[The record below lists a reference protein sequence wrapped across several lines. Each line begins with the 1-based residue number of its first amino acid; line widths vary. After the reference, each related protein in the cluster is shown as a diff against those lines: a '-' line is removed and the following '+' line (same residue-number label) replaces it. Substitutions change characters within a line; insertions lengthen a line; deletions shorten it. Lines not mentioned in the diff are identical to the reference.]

1 MGLFT
6 SINNKYNFR
15 WHCNALLLCFIA
27 LVLFSC
33 TQKKYANPRIQI
45 ETKYGIIVAE
55 LYPSKAPQTCAA
67 ILSYVD
73 SGFYEDASFYRVLNV
88 TNQSSNAP
96 KTEILQGGLW
106 KTNYMKLYEM
116 KGIPH
121 EPTSKTGI
129 KHTDGVLSLARNV
142 PGTAN
147 AEFFICIGNQP
158 GLDEGGE
165 NVEDKLGYA
174 AFGKVIKGMSVVR
187 KIYMLNDHEQMLTPP
202 VAIYNITRK

>member
-1 MGLFT
+1 MQKQL
-6 SINNKYNFR
+6 SI
-15 WHCNALLLCFIA
+15 LLLI
-27 LVLFSC
+27 VLTSFGAFA
-33 TQKKYANPRIQI
+33 QNKKK
-45 ETKYGIIVAE
+45 T
-55 LYPSKAPQTCAA
+55 KAPVPLTTPIVQATKPPQINFDSTFKAIKWRNIGPFRGGRSVAVSGVIGHPQT
-67 ILSYVD
+67 YYM
-73 SGFYEDASFYRVLNV
+73 G
-88 TNQSSNAP
+88 T
-96 KTEILQGGLW
+96 TGGGLW

-121 EPTSKTGI
+121 EPTSKTGL
-129 KHTDGVLSLARNV
+129 KHTDGVLSLARNL

-174 AFGKVIKGMSVVR
+174 AFGKVVKGMSIVR

>member
-1 MGLFT
+1 MGLFS
-6 SINNKYNFR
+6 SINNNFNR
-15 WHCNALLLCFIA
+15 VKFYKPILFCFVAI
-27 LVLFSC
+27 LFFSC
-33 TQKKYANPRIQI
+33 TKKKYKYPRIEI
-45 ETKYGIIVAE
+45 ETKYGLIVAE
-55 LYPSKAPQTCAA
+55 LYTDRAPKTCAA

-73 SGFYEDASFYRVLNV
+73 SGFYQDASFYRVLNV
-88 TNQSSNAP
+88 TNQPSNAP

-106 KTNYMKLYEM
+106 KTNYLKLYEM

-121 EPTSKTGI
+121 EPTSKTGL
-129 KHTDGVLSLARNV
+129 KHTDGVLSLARNK

-158 GLDEGGE
+158 GLDQGGE

-202 VAIYNITRK
+202 VAIYNITQK

>member
-1 MGLFT
+1 
-6 SINNKYNFR
+6 
-15 WHCNALLLCFIA
+15 
-27 LVLFSC
+27 
-33 TQKKYANPRIQI
+33 
-45 ETKYGIIVAE
+45 
-55 LYPSKAPQTCAA
+55 
-67 ILSYVD
+67 
-73 SGFYEDASFYRVLNV
+73 
-88 TNQSSNAP
+88 
-96 KTEILQGGLW
+96 
-106 KTNYMKLYEM
+106 MKLYEM

-121 EPTSKTGI
+121 EPTSKTGL
-129 KHTDGVLSLARNV
+129 KHTDGVLSLARNL

-174 AFGKVIKGMSVVR
+174 AFGKVVKGMSVVR

>member
-1 MGLFT
+1 MGLFS
-6 SINNKYNFR
+6 SINNKYNFQWR
-15 WHCNALLLCFIA
+15 CSTLLLCFIA

-45 ETKYGIIVAE
+45 ETKYGTIVAE

-88 TNQSSNAP
+88 TNQPSNAP

-121 EPTSKTGI
+121 ETTSKTGL

-174 AFGKVIKGMSVVR
+174 AFGKVVKGMSVVR